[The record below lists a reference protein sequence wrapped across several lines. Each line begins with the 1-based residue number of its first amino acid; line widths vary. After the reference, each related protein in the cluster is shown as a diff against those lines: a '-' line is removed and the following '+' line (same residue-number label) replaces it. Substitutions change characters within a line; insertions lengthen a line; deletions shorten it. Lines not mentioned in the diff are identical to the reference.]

1 MDKVDL
7 ILYIMAG
14 IFALNIIAAITRTY
28 IGNFVR
34 GDRLHANI
42 RKYINQGE
50 FVRAIELCES
60 HLEKRPYDSQLLWFE
75 AEAYFR
81 HENYTRALQK
91 FEHIVN
97 HEPAWADDAKK
108 YIEAIKSKT

>member
-1 MDKVDL
+1 MEKIDL
-7 ILYIMAG
+7 ILYVMAG
-14 IFALNIIAAITRTY
+14 IFALNIISALFRTY
-28 IGNFVR
+28 YGHFVR
-34 GDRLHANI
+34 GDRLHLSI
-42 RKYINQGE
+42 RKYISQGE

-81 HENYTRALQK
+81 YENYARALEK

-97 HEPAWADDAKK
+97 HEPAWATDAKK
-108 YIEAIKSKT
+108 YIDAIQSKT